1 MVTEMKNENK
11 AIRFLKKHWKKGL
24 VILGVATVSGVCGYA
39 IFKNFSKPVVVADD
53 AALQKLNDICDAIH
67 WDIVTTKL
75 AEGASLDKVDEHIF
89 TAVAPA
95 LEKAV
100 LLDRDVEKAV
110 IETAYDLGDNLSKMV
125 TVTVENVYGD

>member
-1 MVTEMKNENK
+1 MVIEMKNENK

-39 IFKNFSKPVVVADD
+39 IFKSFSKPVIDGLVSVSDD
-53 AALQKLNDICDAIH
+53 IRVFDIDWPGIEEALD
-67 WDIVTTKL
+67 
-75 AEGASLDKVDEHIF
+75 EGAFLDKVDEHIF

-100 LLDRDVEKAV
+100 LDKSVEKKV
-110 IETAYDLGDNLSKMV
+110 IETAYDLGDNLNKFV
-125 TVTVENVYGD
+125 TITVENVYGD